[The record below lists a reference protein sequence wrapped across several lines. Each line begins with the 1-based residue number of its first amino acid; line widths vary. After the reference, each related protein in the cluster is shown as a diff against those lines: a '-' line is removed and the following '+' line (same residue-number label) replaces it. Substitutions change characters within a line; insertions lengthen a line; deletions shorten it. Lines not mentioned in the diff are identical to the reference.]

1 MAGVTRS
8 MTAADVYE
16 FMTLTLREVVAG
28 REQSRTAVTTLTQL
42 ETNGPQR
49 VTALA
54 TRAGVS
60 QPALTQVVNRLETLG
75 YVVRREDP
83 ADARGTL
90 VEATPAGLAALEQRR
105 QNSQARLQDIL
116 DDLSPETVAQLG
128 AAIAATLPTLRERA
142 ARTNAST

>member
-1 MAGVTRS
+1 
-8 MTAADVYE
+8 MTASTTASDLYE
-16 FMTLTLREVVAG
+16 FMTLTLREVVSG

-42 ETNGPQR
+42 EANGPQR

-60 QPALTQVVNRLETLG
+60 QPALTQVVKRMETLG

-83 ADARGTL
+83 DDARGTL

-105 QNSQARLQDIL
+105 TSSQERLEDLL
-116 DDLSPETVAQLG
+116 DELAPETVAQLG
-128 AAIAATLPTLRERA
+128 AAIAATLPVLRERA
-142 ARTNAST
+142 ARTNDAS